1 MRSDE
6 GRNPVDNEAGTGRRR
21 YALWYIQHE
30 GSRSYVRV
38 TGLGLLAAV
47 IFTLIPVLLILTL
60 FFRNAAQQQRDLE
73 NVNINMRGEP
83 RAPGNYNHI
92 IPAPPPPPLPTPRV
106 SRSPRGGDPSRQ
118 ASAAPNLN
126 ANAPLATSPTPS
138 PTPPKPPT

>member
-6 GRNPVDNEAGTGRRR
+6 GRNPAGNEAGTGRRR
-21 YALWYIQHE
+21 YVLWYIQHE

-47 IFTLIPVLLILTL
+47 IFTLIPALLILTL
-60 FFRNAAQQQRDLE
+60 FFRNETQQQRDLE

-92 IPAPPPPPLPTPRV
+92 IPAPPPPPLATPRV

-118 ASAAPNLN
+118 TPAAPNLN
-126 ANAPLATSPTPS
+126 VNAPLTPS
-138 PTPPKPPT
+138 PTPSLTPPRLPS